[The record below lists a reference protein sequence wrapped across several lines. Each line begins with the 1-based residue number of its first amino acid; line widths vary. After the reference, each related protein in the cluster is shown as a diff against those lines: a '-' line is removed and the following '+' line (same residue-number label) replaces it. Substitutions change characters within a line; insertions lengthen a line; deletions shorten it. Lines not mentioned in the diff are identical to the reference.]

1 MLVLPGM
8 SVMPKVT
15 GALALGLAVM
25 TAVLSG
31 RFRRVH
37 PFQLMALLFVL
48 WAGVVLL
55 IVGGAKLPNKYW
67 TWPQLLLV
75 AWMIW
80 ELAPSANRVRGLLTA
95 YVFGAY
101 VAVLNTLLLYRREAG
116 ALRRFAAGGADPN
129 DLAMV
134 LALGIPMAWYLGTVY
149 HRPLLR
155 WACRAYL
162 PAAVVAVGLTGSRGG
177 LLATTVALL
186 IVPLSMTRLSPGRL
200 AAAISMLALAG
211 ILAVA
216 YTPDRL
222 VQRFASTGTELEGG
236 LGGRGRLWRAG
247 LEAFTQRPL
256 VGYGT
261 GGFRVAITPMLGENV
276 QVAHNSF
283 ISVMVEQGAIGLLIY
298 LAMLAA
304 VLLSAYRLRHL
315 ERRFALVLLATL
327 LMAMLPLTWEDRR
340 AAWVVLST
348 VTGLAAVGASGGLVP
363 RQPSPARAPTL
374 RGRPKVTRPA
384 DRPTVPAQRRAG
396 PASA

>member
-1 MLVLPGM
+1 MNSIAYAALWVFIFSVPWERILVMPGI

-15 GALALGLAVM
+15 GAIALGLAVM

-31 RFRRVH
+31 RIRRVH
-37 PFQLMALLFVL
+37 SFQLLALLFVL

-67 TWPQLLLV
+67 TWPQLVLV

-80 ELAPSANRVRGLLTA
+80 ELAPSASRVRGLFTA

-116 ALRRFAAGGADPN
+116 VLRRFAAGGGDPN

-149 HRPLLR
+149 RHPLLR

-186 IVPLSMTRLSPGRL
+186 IVPLSMIRLSPGRL

-211 ILAVA
+211 ILAAA

-222 VQRFASTGTELEGG
+222 IQR
-236 LGGRGRLWRAG
+236 
-247 LEAFTQRPL
+247 
-256 VGYGT
+256 
-261 GGFRVAITPMLGENV
+261 
-276 QVAHNSF
+276 
-283 ISVMVEQGAIGLLIY
+283 
-298 LAMLAA
+298 
-304 VLLSAYRLRHL
+304 
-315 ERRFALVLLATL
+315 
-327 LMAMLPLTWEDRR
+327 
-340 AAWVVLST
+340 
-348 VTGLAAVGASGGLVP
+348 
-363 RQPSPARAPTL
+363 
-374 RGRPKVTRPA
+374 
-384 DRPTVPAQRRAG
+384 
-396 PASA
+396 